1 MGTFV
6 ARAEKSYEVPG
17 DFFSQPK
24 QSVKQH
30 LKGGAMS
37 FCTISLWL
45 CGTWEGGGVWYQHDY
60 LVADTYVCHSLSYST
75 DFPLERDLLASSWHP
90 SLLSSL

>member
-1 MGTFV
+1 MCAFLWKLQHMGTFV
-6 ARAEKSYEVPG
+6 ARAEKSYEVLG

-37 FCTISLWL
+37 FCTISLSGSVGHGRVVG
-45 CGTWEGGGVWYQHDY
+45 CGI
-60 LVADTYVCHSLSYST
+60 ST
-75 DFPLERDLLASSWHP
+75 TI
-90 SLLSSL
+90 